1 MSEYFGVASSGTSAA
16 FFDLDRTLISGS
28 SAFTLALQAR
38 KAGLIPNVEFA
49 RDAFGAAT
57 FKMLGASDNTT
68 DEVRAR
74 VLKAVTGMRQS
85 DLQALNTEVL
95 PRLLARL
102 RPEAR
107 RLLDRH
113 RHAGRDTYIVSAA
126 PQEIVEPLAHSL
138 GMTSGIGTRS
148 HVVDGV
154 YTGELDGPF
163 CYGEG
168 KVQAMREIAD
178 WQGYDLSQCYAYSDS
193 ASDLPMLEA
202 VGHPV
207 AVNPDGKLERHARRH
222 GWPIVIFSQRT
233 KSVIRRTA
241 ASVATVGIACA
252 SFAAGTA
259 LGRSRAAPTHRPGP
273 AAAADQDGRGMRA
286 SWRLWATRVPE
297 ESQIAPSSSSRPSWA
312 KRVRNEQR
320 NGPGAGTPR
329 TCTVSSTVGT
339 HATGSSVLNTAGGNA
354 SATRSSAT
362 ASIGSSSAKANHPA
376 ISPWPAG

>member
-1 MSEYFGVASSGTSAA
+1 M
-16 FFDLDRTLISGS
+16 
-28 SAFTLALQAR
+28 
-38 KAGLIPNVEFA
+38 
-49 RDAFGAAT
+49 
-57 FKMLGASDNTT
+57 
-68 DEVRAR
+68 
-74 VLKAVTGMRQS
+74 
-85 DLQALNTEVL
+85 
-95 PRLLARL
+95 
-102 RPEAR
+102 
-107 RLLDRH
+107 
-113 RHAGRDTYIVSAA
+113 SAA

-148 HVVDGV
+148 VVVDGV

-168 KVQAMREIAD
+168 KVQAMRELAD

-241 ASVATVGIACA
+241 ASVATVGIASA

-259 LGRSRAAPTHRPGP
+259 RRRLARRRSAAVPLTAGSPLIRT
-273 AAAADQDGRGMRA
+273 GRGMRA
-286 SWRLWATRVPE
+286 SWRHWATRAPE

-320 NGPGAGTPR
+320 SGPGAGTPR

-339 HATGSSVLNTAGGNA
+339 HATGRSVLNTAGGNA
-354 SATRSSAT
+354 SATRSSA
-362 ASIGSSSAKANHPA
+362 IGVDRFVVGEREPA
-376 ISPWPAG
+376 RHLAVAGRLTRAEPDVAPDGCGSRSRSKIAGSGPSVGGGGTRAVLVARQVDRRLAR